1 MVAFDGNPYDDCEP
15 GDNVS
20 TSVISLE
27 IQQTDGS
34 KVNLSDL
41 QREIE
46 IRIRHQMGPF
56 DQDYEK
62 FVLRV
67 NGTTS
72 QFHTF
77 NRSLEEIAMGIEFFS
92 EDGKIPEWKLMV
104 AHTERPSAQTNLA
117 SWSVQRNERKLFLL
131 ESSLLTKDGT
141 YYVHVHG
148 KPSLSTGANDVFNAS
163 YNLKIS
169 TLRCFFWNE
178 ITERWSVAGCRVS

>member
-77 NRSLEEIAMGIEFFS
+77 NRSLEEIANGHR
-92 EDGKIPEWKLMV
+92 V
-104 AHTERPSAQTNLA
+104 
-117 SWSVQRNERKLFLL
+117 FL
-131 ESSLLTKDGT
+131 
-141 YYVHVHG
+141 
-148 KPSLSTGANDVFNAS
+148 
-163 YNLKIS
+163 
-169 TLRCFFWNE
+169 
-178 ITERWSVAGCRVS
+178 